1 MFIEILLILLASAV
15 FGAVFGSFANVVA
28 IRTHDE
34 SSLWGRSHCVECKTP
49 LKIRH
54 LVPVLSWLIQ
64 KGKCE
69 TCGKRIHIQYP
80 LVELAGA
87 LLAIITV
94 ARYMSVPLEIAWPWI
109 LFEFFFG
116 LALLI
121 FLVMDAR
128 WMELPIEMMV
138 GAGVIFTV
146 WNMLLR
152 VVSGEPAAEVA
163 WSHIVGFAVVAC
175 FFLLQWVVS
184 RRRWIGSGDIWL
196 GAVIG
201 AVLGWPVVGIAIYFA
216 YIFGGSAAL
225 VLLLIGKLKPGTRV
239 PFAPALAAGALA
251 AIWWAPWLM
260 VWLSYAFA

>member
-1 MFIEILLILLASAV
+1 MFIEILLILLAAAV

-64 KGKCE
+64 RGKCE

-87 LLAIITV
+87 LIAIITV
-94 ARYMSVPLEIAWPWI
+94 ARHMPMQTEWPWI

-116 LALLI
+116 ITLLI

-138 GAGVIFTV
+138 GAGVIFTL

-152 VVSGEPAAEVA
+152 VVSGETVAVVA
-163 WSHIVGFAVVAC
+163 WSHVVGFAAVAC

-184 RRRWIGSGDIWL
+184 RGRWIGSGDIWL

-201 AVLGWPVVGIAIYFA
+201 AVLGWPAVGVAMYFA
-216 YIFGGSAAL
+216 YILGGSAAL
-225 VLLLIGKLKPGTRV
+225 ILLLVGKLKPGTRV
-239 PFAPALAAGALA
+239 PFAPALAAGAIA

-260 VWLSYAFA
+260 VWLAYAFA

>member
-1 MFIEILLILLASAV
+1 MFLESFLILLAAAV

-34 SSLWGRSHCVECKTP
+34 SSLWGRSHCVDCKTP

-64 KGKCE
+64 RGKCT
-69 TCGKRIHIQYP
+69 TCGKKIHIQYP

-87 LLAIITV
+87 LLAVIAM
-94 ARYMSVPLEIAWPWI
+94 ARHLPVQGEWPWI

-116 LALLI
+116 IALLI

-138 GAGVIFTV
+138 GAGIIFSI

-152 VVSGEPAAEVA
+152 VLSGEPVAVVA
-163 WSHIVGFAVVAC
+163 WSHVVGFAAAAC

-196 GAVIG
+196 GAIIG
-201 AVLGWPVVGIAIYFA
+201 AVLGWPAVGVAIYFA
-216 YIFGGSAAL
+216 YILGGGAAL
-225 VLLLIGKLKPGTRV
+225 LLLVIGKLKPGTRV

-251 AIWWAPWLM
+251 AIWWTPWLM
-260 VWLSYAFA
+260 AWLAYAFA

>member
-1 MFIEILLILLASAV
+1 MFLSTFLFLLVAAA

-34 SSLWGRSHCVECKTP
+34 SSLMGRSHCMDCKTP

-54 LVPVLSWLIQ
+54 LVPILSWLIQ
-64 KGKCE
+64 RGKCA
-69 TCGKRIHIQYP
+69 TCGKSIHIQYP

-87 LLAIITV
+87 LLAILSV
-94 ARYMSVPLEIAWPWI
+94 ARHMPTEGQWPWI

-128 WMELPIEMMV
+128 WMELPVELMV
-138 GAGVIFTV
+138 GTGVIFTL

-152 VVSGEPAAEVA
+152 VASGESVSEVA
-163 WSHIVGFAVVAC
+163 WSHLVGFCIATL
-175 FFLLQWVVS
+175 FFSLQWMVS
-184 RRRWIGSGDIWL
+184 RKRWIGSGDVWMA
-196 GAVIG
+196 AVLG
-201 AVLGWPVVGIAIYFA
+201 AVLGWPSVGIAVYFA
-216 YIFGGSAAL
+216 YIFGGGAAI
-225 VLLLIGKLKPGTRV
+225 LLLISGRLKPGSRV

-251 AIWWAPWLM
+251 AIWWTPWITA
-260 VWLSYAFA
+260 WLAYAFA